1 MRERERE
8 RERETLFSFVL
19 SFLFFLSFLLYKV
32 RGEEIGIIFTCLQ
45 SAQNVQIYTRER
57 EDNNR
62 GKRKE

>member
-1 MRERERE
+1 MKREKKNRENKNA
-8 RERETLFSFVL
+8 LQHSFSL
-19 SFLFFLSFLLYKV
+19 SLLLI